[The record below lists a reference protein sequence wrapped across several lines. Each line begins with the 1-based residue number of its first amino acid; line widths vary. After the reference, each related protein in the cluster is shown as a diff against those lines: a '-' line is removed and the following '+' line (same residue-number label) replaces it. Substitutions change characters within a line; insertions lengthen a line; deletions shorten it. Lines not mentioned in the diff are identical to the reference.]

1 MSVFHLIYLQDL
13 KAYPGP
19 VLCPTPEERRQQ
31 TGPIA
36 TLGHLNKIFKVY
48 QWYPKIFQAIV
59 SQEIPRDKIT

>member
-1 MSVFHLIYLQDL
+1 MKTSSDRQPFYCQNTFYKQFMSVFHLIYLQDL

-36 TLGHLNKIFKVY
+36 TLGH
-48 QWYPKIFQAIV
+48 
-59 SQEIPRDKIT
+59 